1 MKESHTVSAAIKYST
16 RMAEPILI
24 QNLQY
29 RKERDVIIDFAQ
41 FLYSAYED
49 LNVSRWL
56 LNLSRRLMLI
66 HIDNI

>member
-1 MKESHTVSAAIKYST
+1 MAA
-16 RMAEPILI
+16 PILI

-29 RKERDVIIDFAQ
+29 RKEPDVIIDFAQ

-56 LNLSRRLMLI
+56 LNVSRRLMLI